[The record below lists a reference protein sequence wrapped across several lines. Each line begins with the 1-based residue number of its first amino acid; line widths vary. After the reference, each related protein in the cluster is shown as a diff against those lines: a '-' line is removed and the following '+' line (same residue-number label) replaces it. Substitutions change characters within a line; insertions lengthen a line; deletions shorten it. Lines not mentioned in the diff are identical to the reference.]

1 MSEECGRVNL
11 PTHRGSFSSSI
22 DSYPL
27 LLGQDQSMASTST
40 PEPGPS
46 KTKKPPMV
54 IITLG
59 LAGSGKTTFIQR
71 LNSYL
76 HSENQPPYIVNL
88 DPAVSHLPFDANI
101 DIRDTVNYEE
111 VMKQSVAHRAARCF
125 LAQRVSCSSYYH
137 AYLEKDTTWVLMEGL

>member
-11 PTHRGSFSSSI
+11 PTHRRSFPSSI

-27 LLGQDQSMASTST
+27 LLGQDQNMASTST
-40 PEPGPS
+40 PEPAPS
-46 KTKKPPMV
+46 ETKKPPMV

-76 HSENQPPYIVNL
+76 HSVNQPPYIVNL

-111 VMKQSVAHRAARCF
+111 VMKQSVAHRAALC
-125 LAQRVSCSSYYH
+125 LLVQRVSCSSYYH
-137 AYLEKDTTWVLMEGL
+137 AYIEKIQPGS

>member
-1 MSEECGRVNL
+1 
-11 PTHRGSFSSSI
+11 
-22 DSYPL
+22 
-27 LLGQDQSMASTST
+27 MASTSSA
-40 PEPGPS
+40 PAAASSQASPKKEP
-46 KTKKPPMV
+46 TV

-76 HSENQPPYIVNL
+76 HSENKPPYIVNL

-111 VMKQSVAHRAARCF
+111 VMKQSVF
-125 LAQRVSCSSYYH
+125 FDSSP
-137 AYLEKDTTWVLMEGL
+137 T